1 MILSNIKEKVIMEE
15 VKQKALLGHA
25 TTFAVTLVL
34 LSIVSAVCIYGLN
47 DRKLMAA
54 NIENAIAKGI
64 DPLTVRCSYARD
76 YDTICIA
83 HAAASG
89 RKF

>member
-1 MILSNIKEKVIMEE
+1 MISSKKEKVIMEE
-15 VKQKALLGHA
+15 VKQKGLHNV
-25 TTFAVTLVL
+25 TTFAITLVL
-34 LSIVSAVCIYGLN
+34 VSIVVATCVYGLN

-54 NIENAIAKGI
+54 NIENAIQKGI

-89 RKF
+89 RK

>member
-1 MILSNIKEKVIMEE
+1 MISTRKKEKVIMEE
-15 VKQKALLGHA
+15 VIPKKSNDLIVVAI
-25 TTFAVTLVL
+25 TIVL
-34 LSIVSAVCIYGLN
+34 LSIVAAVGFYALN

-54 NIENAIAKGI
+54 NIESAIAKGI
-64 DPLTVRCSYARD
+64 DPLSVRCTYARD

-89 RKF
+89 RK